1 MKKILISL
9 CGLLVLAA
17 NASASTNISDDFAHG
32 YSATADLSAYNKDI
46 NTLIGLSDFHTG
58 KATSFPGF
66 DVGGSV
72 SAVKVGKNNDI
83 SSEDYLITGFVR
95 AETYI
100 PVVGVTA
107 VVRGTDLN
115 GFESIGGGL
124 KYSYN
129 LLEVVNLSLSRF
141 YDHPK
146 TDYYATHHY
155 SASAVAST
163 SVFLF
168 TPYVGVG
175 YDYGDFSTRR
185 LATNRSTTDSSMRY
199 TAGVNFH
206 PFPFFYVFAA
216 YTKTSGNQ
224 GFNGGVGFSF

>member
-1 MKKILISL
+1 MKKLLFSLVSTLI
-9 CGLLVLAA
+9 LAA
-17 NASASTNISDDFAHG
+17 SASASTNISDDFAHG
-32 YSATADLSAYNKDI
+32 YSATANLSAYNKDI

-66 DVGGSV
+66 DVGGSF
-72 SAVKVGKNNDI
+72 SAVKVSKKNNI
-83 SSEDYLITGFVR
+83 SSEDYLMTAFVR

-107 VVRGTDLN
+107 VLRGTDLS

-124 KYSYN
+124 KYTYN
-129 LLEVVNLSLSRF
+129 ILELVNLSLTGF
-141 YDHPK
+141 YDHAK
-146 TDYYATHHY
+146 TDYYKTDHY

-163 SVFLF
+163 SVLFF

-175 YDYGDFSTRR
+175 YDYGDFSVRKIG
-185 LATNRSTTDSSMRY
+185 NRSTTDSSMRY

-224 GFNGGVGFSF
+224 GFNGGIGINL